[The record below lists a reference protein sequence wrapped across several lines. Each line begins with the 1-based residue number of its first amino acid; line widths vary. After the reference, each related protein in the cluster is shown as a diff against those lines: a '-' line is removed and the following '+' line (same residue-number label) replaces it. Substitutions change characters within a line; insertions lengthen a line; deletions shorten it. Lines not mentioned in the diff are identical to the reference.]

1 LLGEDAF
8 VEDLIKP
15 ATVDSCVANC
25 GGRHH
30 SLTAR
35 RLFGGRSDVSGHV
48 DSLNVT
54 VDDPDKRSRRHKERL
69 QISHETTV
77 RCFEDA
83 PQLLSPIVNLEPGSP
98 IPTLALLVTLTTP
111 TLGAE

>member
-1 LLGEDAF
+1 LLGKGAF

-15 ATVDSCVANC
+15 ATVDSYVANC
-25 GGRHH
+25 VGRHH
-30 SLTAR
+30 LLPVR

-48 DSLNVT
+48 DGLNVT
-54 VDDPDKRSRRHKERL
+54 VDDPDKWSRRHKQWL
-69 QISHETTV
+69 QIGHETTV

-83 PQLLSPIVNLEPGSP
+83 PQLLSLIIDLEPGSP